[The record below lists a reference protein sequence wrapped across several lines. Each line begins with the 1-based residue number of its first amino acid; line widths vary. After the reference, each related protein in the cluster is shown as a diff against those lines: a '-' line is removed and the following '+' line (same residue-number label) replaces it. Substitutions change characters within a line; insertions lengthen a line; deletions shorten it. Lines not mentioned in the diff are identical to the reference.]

1 MFFLSLIV
9 VSVLFAFFYQI
20 VLDIPFVQY
29 IIVDLLGEDLTLTGR
44 IYIYDA
50 VLNVIEI
57 NPLWGYGIGNSY
69 QLLHFLYDYP
79 NAQNGF
85 INLFLEQGIIG
96 SVIVIFLSLLIV
108 MNQVKNRIKEITFS
122 MICLLYAMVLM
133 AFVEITIDLWYLLL
147 LSLLQITD
155 KDIQQAKVNYNN

>member
-1 MFFLSLIV
+1 
-9 VSVLFAFFYQI
+9 
-20 VLDIPFVQY
+20 
-29 IIVDLLGEDLTLTGR
+29 
-44 IYIYDA
+44 
-50 VLNVIEI
+50 
-57 NPLWGYGIGNSY
+57 
-69 QLLHFLYDYP
+69 
-79 NAQNGF
+79 
-85 INLFLEQGIIG
+85 
-96 SVIVIFLSLLIV
+96 